1 VQKNNPNPVLAKK
14 PFQFEMAFLL
24 VGLD

>member
-14 PFQFEMAFLL
+14 PFQFEMAFLF
-24 VGLD
+24 VVLD